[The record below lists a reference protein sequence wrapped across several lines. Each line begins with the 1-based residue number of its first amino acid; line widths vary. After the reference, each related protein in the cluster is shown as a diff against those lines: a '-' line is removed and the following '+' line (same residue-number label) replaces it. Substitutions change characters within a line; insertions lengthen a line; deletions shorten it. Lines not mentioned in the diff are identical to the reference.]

1 MQIKTY
7 EPGYDKKEFYGHMGD
22 VLTMPEIKK
31 ELPYLRNSTEMVW
44 FLAFNNDEL
53 IGFTAVEIGGKSVAL
68 RNQYVFPEH
77 RKNGVFKKLLKK
89 SLDYAN
95 KLNLPIL
102 VATSNDKKVVSMYQ
116 KLGFEEMRRTKN
128 YVFLRKEM
136 KDEAVLK

>member
-31 ELPYLRNSTEMVW
+31 ELPYLRNST
-44 FLAFNNDEL
+44 
-53 IGFTAVEIGGKSVAL
+53 
-68 RNQYVFPEH
+68 
-77 RKNGVFKKLLKK
+77 
-89 SLDYAN
+89 
-95 KLNLPIL
+95 
-102 VATSNDKKVVSMYQ
+102 
-116 KLGFEEMRRTKN
+116 KN